1 MRIREIE
8 TRLERLEAKRGT
20 GQFAHLSYEQVERAL
35 FTRLHRLAT
44 EAGGI
49 DALMDEWDAT
59 EAPQERLLITRIRSC
74 DRDVAT
80 YCRDLQAR
88 LS

>member
-49 DALMDEWDAT
+49 DALMDGWDAA
-59 EAPQERLLITRIRSC
+59 EDPEERRLIARIRSHP
-74 DRDVAT
+74 REIGT
-80 YCRDLQAR
+80 YYRDLEAR